1 MNIHQ
6 ISVIYHQE
14 QDRLLARIS
23 SHESEELRL
32 WLTRRLVLALVPPL
46 TKTAADQLALQTGNI
61 DPAAPQDV
69 QRQRMLENFNKE
81 ALAHAGDFKTPYQA
95 RDAALPMG
103 KEPLLV
109 TEVKMALLKSGKVQ
123 LDFIEKQP
131 EPGRNV
137 RIAISAQLTQGLLHL
152 LDKGIKKSQWLKL
165 PPDSGS
171 GEAADTPEPPD
182 PREKPRYLN

>member
-23 SHESEELRL
+23 SQESEELRL
-32 WLTRRLVLALVPPL
+32 WLTRRMTLSLMPVL
-46 TKTAADQLALQTGNI
+46 TKTAAGQLAQQTEEV
-61 DPAAPQDV
+61 DVAAPQDV
-69 QRQRMLENFNKE
+69 QRQRMVENFKKE

-95 RDAALPMG
+95 KDAALPMG

-123 LDFIEKQP
+123 LDFIEKLP

-165 PPDSGS
+165 PQTASL
-171 GEAADTPEPPD
+171 EAATDAEEPLEQA
-182 PREKPRYLN
+182 EKPRYLN

>member
-137 RIAISAQLTQGLLHL
+137 RIAISAQLTQGCCTCWTRASRNPN
-152 LDKGIKKSQWLKL
+152 GSNYRPIPVVARRPTRPSRRTPGKS
-165 PPDSGS
+165 P
-171 GEAADTPEPPD
+171 AT
-182 PREKPRYLN
+182 